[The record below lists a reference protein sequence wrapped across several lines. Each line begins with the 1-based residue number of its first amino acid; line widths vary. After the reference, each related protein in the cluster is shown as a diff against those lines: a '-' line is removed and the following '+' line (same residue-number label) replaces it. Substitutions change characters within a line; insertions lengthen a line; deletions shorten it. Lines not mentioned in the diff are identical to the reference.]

1 MDSNSDEDEVPQ
13 LPRPRRSPRKKQRT
27 DPFGEE
33 DNDDKIEVSTVSVVT
48 PDQAL
53 VGKEDDDELFSSDEE
68 GEKTDVNLF
77 GNEND
82 EDLFSEDEEGQEEQA
97 TTPVEENGVFRM
109 PPKHST
115 RYVASKNTCEL
126 HDTVEVVK
134 ECNDAFMLRELFP
147 GKVCIAMLN
156 IKCQILS
163 SNFNNIE

>member
-13 LPRPRRSPRKKQRT
+13 LPRKSPRKKQRT

-33 DNDDKIEVSTVSVVT
+33 DNDDKREMSVSVIT
-48 PDQAL
+48 PDQAKV
-53 VGKEDDDELFSSDEE
+53 VGEEDDDELFSSDE
-68 GEKTDVNLF
+68 GEKTDVNRVLF
-77 GNEND
+77 ANEND
-82 EDLFSEDEEGQEEQA
+82 EDLFSEDDAQEEQ
-97 TTPVEENGVFRM
+97 TPVQEDGVFRM

-115 RYVASKNTCEL
+115 RYVASKNTCEV

-147 GKVCIAMLN
+147 GKVCIVML
-156 IKCQILS
+156 IIECQITS